1 MGFCFQI
8 LQFIINHKYMY
19 HHPLPFV
26 NLTTSSVISNCKLP
40 LLQDYILF
48 SNHFRHLVLLEWK
61 RNFKSFDARDCGY
74 ITRRGFTETSN
85 HLPCQHYESVYPTIN
100 GDLLPLRKSWSFMMN
115 CICWRQQPTV
125 KLLFSEQSDFTMFTS
140 IWHIFSDHT
149 SDHFCRS
156 RDFTLIQKCKLA
168 MLLCVLIVDNCWSSS
183 QHRK

>member
-1 MGFCFQI
+1 MGFCLQI
-8 LQFIINHKYMY
+8 LQFIMNHKYMY

-48 SNHFRHLVLLEWK
+48 FKSFSALVLLEWK

-140 IWHIFSDHT
+140 IWHILFLDHLDKILSVGT
-149 SDHFCRS
+149 ERFQFFPQIES
-156 RDFTLIQKCKLA
+156 
-168 MLLCVLIVDNCWSSS
+168 
-183 QHRK
+183 